1 MAYSAPKTTEL
12 TLTCTIPASPEEV
25 YDAWLDPNTPGGPW
39 SGPGRAILQTQVDG
53 LFYLCVDHDGREW
66 AHYGRFT
73 ALNRPRQ
80 IEHTWVSEATRGL
93 ESLVT
98 LTFEPKDDKTLV
110 TLQHAGVPDDDFGRQ
125 HRDGWGGVLDAFLD
139 RFAHAPQNKL

>member
-1 MAYSAPKTTEL
+1 MVYSAPKTTEL
-12 TLTCTIPASPEEV
+12 TLTRTIPASPEQV
-25 YDAWLDPNTPGGPW
+25 YDAWLDPSTRGSPW

-53 LFYLCVDHDGREW
+53 LFYLCVDHEGREW

-73 ALNRPRQ
+73 ALDRPRR
-80 IEHTWVSEATRGL
+80 IEYTWVSEATRGL

-110 TLQHAGVPDDDFGRQ
+110 TLQHAGVPDDDFGHQ
-125 HRDGWGGVLDAFLD
+125 HRDGWGGVLDAFVDL
-139 RFAHAPQNKL
+139 FAKDS